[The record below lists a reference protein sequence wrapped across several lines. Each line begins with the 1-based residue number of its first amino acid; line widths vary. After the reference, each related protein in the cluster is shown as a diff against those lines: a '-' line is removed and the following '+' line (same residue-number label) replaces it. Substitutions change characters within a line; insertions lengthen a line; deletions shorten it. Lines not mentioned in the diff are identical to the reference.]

1 MARDHET
8 IDWSVPQR
16 VRIDVIER
24 AEVVADRA
32 GPAHELAAVTALIA
46 VAEDHSSF
54 LVLVAVLPRPGTA
67 PHNLLTGLDMNEL
80 FIREQAQFLRA
91 VHLNPR
97 EQFCGHRRIDEAHN
111 PRALAVTES
120 CAPLDDSVG

>member
-1 MARDHET
+1 MTGDHET
-8 IDWSVPQR
+8 IDRGVPQR

-32 GPAHELAAVTALIA
+32 GPAHELAAVTALVA

-54 LVLVAVLPRPGTA
+54 LVLVAVFPRPGAATYD
-67 PHNLLTGLDMNEL
+67 LLTGLDMNEL

-91 VHLNPR
+91 VHLNPC

-111 PRALAVTES
+111 PRALAVAEGGAS
-120 CAPLDDSVG
+120 FDDSVC